1 MPDRLRSFFCL
12 ALLGAAVLSLAGCG
26 SVATRVGFY
35 EPIVA
40 SAHAGQYDSAAVYLE
55 TAKVG
60 GKYGEKDRVVYYVD
74 AGLAYHYARQ
84 FDSSNARL
92 SEAET
97 AAEELFTK
105 SISKAALSL
114 VLNDNAL
121 DYAGEDYEVLYTNL
135 IKALNYLDEDNFE
148 DAFVEIRRANLK
160 LELLDQKYADA
171 AQEFQRAEE
180 KDSNAVKIT
189 YEAKPVRFHNSALAR
204 YLSMHM
210 YAASGK
216 ATDADLDRDFLTQA
230 FETQPFI
237 YSFAQPSVAYHTD
250 SGGVL
255 SVVALAGMAPVKQAM
270 NLRIRTDKDLNLVQV
285 LYTDPN
291 TGESEYGHFPIPV
304 SEDYY
309 FDFSIPNLID
319 RPSQIARIE
328 VSADGKPVGE
338 LALLEDVSS
347 VARETF
353 EAKKS
358 LIYIR
363 SVARAVAKGLIAHRQ
378 KERVDTG
385 GLGGWLKKAAID
397 AITDVSENA
406 DLRCARLLPGRVYV
420 GDFVLQPGKH
430 NLTVEFLDATGVHIG
445 GQSYP
450 DYEVTPGNF
459 NLIEAVSLR

>member
-1 MPDRLRSFFCL
+1 MSDQLRFFIRSGLILL
-12 ALLGAAVLSLAGCG
+12 ATLSLSGCG
-26 SVATRVGFY
+26 SMATRVSFY
-35 EPIVA
+35 EPITA
-40 SAHAGQYDSAAVYLE
+40 SARLGQYDSAAVYLE
-55 TAKVG
+55 KAKAK
-60 GKYGEKDRVVYYVD
+60 GKYDTKDRVVYYVD

-84 FDSSNARL
+84 FDSSNVRL
-92 SEAET
+92 TAAEN
-97 AAEELFTK
+97 AAEELYTK
-105 SISKAALSL
+105 SISKAAMSL

-135 IKALNYLDEDNFE
+135 IKALNYLGEDNFE

-160 LELLDQKYADA
+160 LDLLDQKYADA
-171 AQEFQRAEE
+171 AQEFQREE
-180 KDSNAVKIT
+180 ESDSNSVKIN
-189 YEAKPVRFHNSALAR
+189 YDVKPVRFYNSALAR

-216 ATDADLDRDFLTQA
+216 DFDADLDFTFLGHA
-230 FETQPFI
+230 FETQPHI
-237 YSFAQPSVAYHTD
+237 YNFAPPRVSYRSD

-285 LYTDPN
+285 LYTDPK
-291 TGESEYGHFPIPV
+291 TGESEYGNFPIPV

-319 RPSQIARIE
+319 RPSRIARIE
-328 VSADGKPVGE
+328 VYADSNLVGE
-338 LALLEDVSS
+338 LSLLEDVSS

-353 EAKKS
+353 EAKKT

-363 SVARAVAKGLIAHRQ
+363 TVARAVAKGLIAHRQ
-378 KERVDTG
+378 KEKADTG

-397 AITDVSENA
+397 AVSDISESA
-406 DLRCARLLPGRVYV
+406 DLRCARLLPGKVYV
-420 GDFVLQPGKH
+420 GDFVMPPGKY
-430 NLTVEFLDATGVHIG
+430 NVTVEYLDQTGARIA

-450 DYEVTPGNF
+450 DYEVTPGRF
-459 NLIEAVSLR
+459 NLVEAVSLQ